1 MKKNPKYSH
10 KFNPTRLYRT
20 QSPEKKLEEKL
31 KTLLLDYIQVTDSL
45 FSLEPERIPKSN
57 FLSLEPFVY
66 KFSLF
71 LYNSITFSYPP
82 YDSLLL
88 YSQQVKS
95 L

>member
-10 KFNPTRLYRT
+10 KLNPTRLYIT
-20 QSPEKKLEEKL
+20 QSPEKTLEEKL
-31 KTLLLDYIQVTDSL
+31 KTLLLDYLQITDYL
-45 FSLEPERIPKSN
+45 FSLKPERIPKSN

-71 LYNSITFSYPP
+71 LYNSISFSYPP
-82 YDSLLL
+82 YDSLHS